1 MEFGEFVQKIIY
13 IPIHIKNKEFAD
25 LIVNNDLK
33 AQE

>member
-13 IPIHIKNKEFAD
+13 IPIRIKNKGLAD
-25 LIVNNDLK
+25 LIVNNDPI